1 MASAGVRESI
11 GSDAAS
17 APVELDYDLSEYLR
31 EWRRNTATQQGV
43 PAFVVLHD
51 STLEQL
57 FRMRPTTLAQIRS
70 VPGFGERKTESYG
83 PQILEATKE
92 FAKGA
97 RATQAAQKSSKPA
110 EETRQL
116 LAQGHS
122 LEEVAS
128 LRGRQLASVVA
139 LVAEMLEAG
148 QLEFQSSWISQEKL
162 QQIEEACTKL
172 GGMDRLRPIKDALPP
187 EITFDEIRLVVAK
200 LRQEKPK
207 K

>member
-1 MASAGVRESI
+1 
-11 GSDAAS
+11 
-17 APVELDYDLSEYLR
+17 
-31 EWRRNTATQQGV
+31 
-43 PAFVVLHD
+43 
-51 STLEQL
+51 
-57 FRMRPTTLAQIRS
+57 MRPTTLAQIRS

-83 PQILEATKE
+83 PQILEALKE
-92 FAKGA
+92 FAEGA

-172 GGMDRLRPIKDALPP
+172 GGVDRLRPVKDALPP

-200 LRQEKPK
+200 LRQQKPK